1 MQWQEIIEFLGG
13 TTAISLTVGLLGK
26 KAIEAYLAG
35 RIEAYKNNLEK
46 IANEHAVRF
55 QRLHTERAEIV
66 KTFYEKLVFLD
77 DTLHS
82 TLRFFQKIGEPS
94 LEDKV
99 GKLSDQFNELREY
112 FLPKRIFFEKKLCE
126 LIDKILESAKGV
138 FYDITTLPVE
148 PQGVPYKYDRE
159 LLKERHD
166 FWEKARGIHKNEISQ
181 LKNELENEFRTILGV
196 NA

>member
-1 MQWQEIIEFLGG
+1 MQWQEIIEFLGS
-13 TTAISLTVGLLGK
+13 TTAISLTIGFLGK
-26 KAIEAYLAG
+26 KAIEAYLVG

-66 KTFYEKLVFLD
+66 KTFYEKLVFVD

-82 TLRFFQKIGEPS
+82 TLRFFQRVGEPT
-94 LEDKV
+94 LEEKV
-99 GKLSDQFNELREY
+99 GKLFDQFNDLREY
-112 FLPKRIFFEKKLCE
+112 FLPKRIFFEKNTCE

-138 FYDITTLPVE
+138 FYDITTLPVD
-148 PQGVPYKYDRE
+148 PQGSPYKYDRE

-166 FWEKARGIHKNEISQ
+166 FWEKARGIHNKEISQ
-181 LKNELENEFRTILGV
+181 LKNELEKEFRTILGV

>member
-13 TTAISLTVGLLGK
+13 TTAISLTIGFLGK
-26 KAIEAYLAG
+26 KAIEAYLVG

-66 KTFYEKLVFLD
+66 KTFYEKLVFVD

-82 TLRFFQKIGEPS
+82 TLCFFQRVAEPT
-94 LEDKV
+94 LEEKV
-99 GKLSDQFNELREY
+99 GKLSDQFNDLREY
-112 FLPKRIFFEKKLCE
+112 FLPKRIFFEKKICG
-126 LIDKILESAKGV
+126 LIDKILESANGV
-138 FYDITTLPVE
+138 FYDITTLPVD
-148 PQGVPYKYDRE
+148 PQSVPYKYDRE

-166 FWEKARGIHKNEISQ
+166 FWEKARGIHKKEISQ